1 MVEPWIALILAALS
15 CFAGFVWLALAMNT
29 HWQQVMDTSA
39 PSTQVRTSL
48 RLLGSLGLLVSA
60 VLSFVADHPS
70 MAVLVWLMLIAA
82 GAPLVGMLLAWRPQ
96 LLRIFWPRAVSAE
109 KAS

>member
-1 MVEPWIALILAALS
+1 MVEPWLLFILATLS

-29 HWQQVMDTSA
+29 HWQQVMNSSA
-39 PSTQVRTSL
+39 PSAQVRIML

-60 VLSFVADHPS
+60 VLCFVADGPS

-82 GAPLVGMLLAWRPQ
+82 GAPAVGMLLAWRPQ
-96 LLRIFWPRAVSAE
+96 VLRAFWLP
-109 KAS
+109 